1 VNLRKKH
8 LFVTLSHF
16 YSSILQRLIIFEQ
29 NLNSMV
35 REESNAKIDK
45 IIKSLEKGFDVEKLS
60 KALMDLR
67 EDALK
72 DEDPLLAKVLRL
84 ASEYMLENEVF
95 DHTVEKEEDEEGEEH
110 LIEPGSDA
118 ENLTYLMYLLRKSEN
133 KFNREE
139 IKEMRTFLKLKLY

>member
-1 VNLRKKH
+1 M
-8 LFVTLSHF
+8 
-16 YSSILQRLIIFEQ
+16 LQEQ
-29 NLNSMV
+29 
-35 REESNAKIDK
+35 SNAKIDK
-45 IIKSLEKGFDVEKLS
+45 LLKQLEKGFDGTKII
-60 KALMDLR
+60 KTLMDLR

-84 ASEYMLENEVF
+84 SAEYIKEEECF
-95 DHTVEKEEDEEGEEH
+95 DHTVEKDEDEEGEEF

-118 ENLTYLMYLLRKSEN
+118 ENLTYLLQLIQKAEN

>member
-1 VNLRKKH
+1 MQQEK
-8 LFVTLSHF
+8 
-16 YSSILQRLIIFEQ
+16 
-29 NLNSMV
+29 
-35 REESNAKIDK
+35 SNEKIDK
-45 IIKSLEKGFDVEKLS
+45 LIAQLEKKFEPEKVS

-67 EDALK
+67 EDALA

-84 ASEYMLENEVF
+84 SSEYITEEGCF

-110 LIEPGSDA
+110 LLEPGTDA
-118 ENLTYLMYLLRKSEN
+118 ENLIYLLLLIKKAEN